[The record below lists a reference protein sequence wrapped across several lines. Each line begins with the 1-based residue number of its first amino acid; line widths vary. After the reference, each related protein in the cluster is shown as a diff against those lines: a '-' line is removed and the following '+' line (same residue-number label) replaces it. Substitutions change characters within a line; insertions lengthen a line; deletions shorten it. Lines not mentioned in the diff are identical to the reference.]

1 MVFITSWNL
10 NAFVSRALNPKLLD
24 IDFPPNLF
32 SNETKASFNRF
43 TRNIPGYVFHFFL
56 LPATY
61 TRLIL
66 YSIYQYPSGFL
77 DAHASRPGKCVT
89 GSEMGLSGKLN

>member
-43 TRNIPGYVFHFFL
+43 TRNILGYFFFL
-56 LPATY
+56 TPSNSHTPLSVQYLLTSF
-61 TRLIL
+61 RL
-66 YSIYQYPSGFL
+66 S
-77 DAHASRPGKCVT
+77 
-89 GSEMGLSGKLN
+89 